1 MNQNS
6 SDSRVLWKLSSGSI
20 NSFLICWRNLTKLAI
35 SLCCVKCSYWK
46 ECELETHDASDHD
59 GNDELKESEESAE
72 NEEFLN
78 STMLPRADKKKS
90 NLKQIEKELENQVP
104 YKIP

>member
-1 MNQNS
+1 MNLN

-35 SLCCVKCSYWK
+35 SLCCVKYSYWK

-59 GNDELKESEESAE
+59 GNDDLKDTEEAAES
-72 NEEFLN
+72 EEFLN
-78 STMLPRADKKKS
+78 STVLPRADKKNS